1 MSKII
6 KTKSAFTV
14 RDASTGALT
23 SFAYNTVYTVADA
36 LGTSL
41 IADGLAELHTYIDP
55 SGSVNITTE
64 GSHDVTQYETAV
76 VSVTSGTLDITENG
90 EVNVEAYKKANVAV
104 PLPEGSTTL
113 DANGTYDITQY
124 ETVVINVGT
133 ATVSY
138 NVNGGTG
145 EVDAQTAIKGNS
157 INLSDG
163 TGITAPEGKEFA
175 GWATTAEAEEAD
187 AESPFKVTENV
198 TLYAF
203 YTAAAES

>member
-23 SFAYNTVYTVADA
+23 SFAYNTVYTVADE

-41 IADGLAELHTYIDP
+41 IADGLAELYTYIDP

-157 INLSDG
+157 ITLSDG

>member
-23 SFAYNTVYTVADA
+23 SFAYNTVYTVADE

-41 IADGLAELHTYIDP
+41 IADGLAELYTYIDP
-55 SGSVNITTE
+55 SGTITISENGTV
-64 GSHDVTQYETAV
+64 DVTQYE
-76 VSVTSGTLDITENG
+76 
-90 EVNVEAYKKANVAV
+90 KATVAV
-104 PLPEGSTTL
+104 PEPSGSETVT
-113 DANGTYDITQY
+113 ANGTYDISDKAS
-124 ETVVINVGT
+124 VVVNVGT

-138 NVNGGTG
+138 DANGGTG

-157 INLSDG
+157 ITLSDG

-187 AESPFKVTENV
+187 AESPYKVTENV